1 VTDSNE
7 AEKQQNTE
15 SSAVE
20 SNSVNDQSMQMT
32 MTQSTPS
39 KLLQQPKQ
47 IQIAAPVPDIVID
60 HGSRPLAYTDDA

>member
-1 VTDSNE
+1 
-7 AEKQQNTE
+7 
-15 SSAVE
+15 
-20 SNSVNDQSMQMT
+20 MT